1 MLLVVD
7 PASWTW
13 GDTWAVTGLGFGIV
27 LALLFSL
34 VFILML
40 FGWIMQKITAPRAPK
55 AEAPKEEKKPV
66 SQPVQAATGAPSDAE
81 KAAIAMA
88 ISEAHNDD
96 LAAVAYALYLAKHS
110 KHDIPTAMISLNQ
123 RETAWNT
130 KSVGMNNVGF

>member
-130 KSVGMNNVGF
+130 KSVGMNNQGF

>member
-81 KAAIAMA
+81 NAAIAMA

-130 KSVGMNNVGF
+130 KSVGMNNQGF